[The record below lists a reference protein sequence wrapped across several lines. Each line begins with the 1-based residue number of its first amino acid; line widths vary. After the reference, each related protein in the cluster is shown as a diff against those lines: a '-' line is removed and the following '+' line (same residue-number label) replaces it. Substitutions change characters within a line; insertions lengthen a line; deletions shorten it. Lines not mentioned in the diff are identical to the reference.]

1 MRLLAPAKLN
11 LSLRVIGLRRDGF
24 HEIRS
29 IVQPIDL
36 VDVLSV
42 NQVEGRM
49 EVIND
54 NPAIRPAQDLAR
66 EAAVRMLEAKHRRN
80 GVRIRIEKHI
90 PIGAGLGGGSSD
102 AAAVLKAIDRL
113 IPPCFSSERLGELAA
128 RIGSDVPLFLS
139 GGAVLATGRGEQIT
153 PYPTQRKCFL
163 LVVPPVHCSTP
174 AVYERFDRIGRGDA
188 SDGHFGQNDLERAA
202 LDLYPELVHYRAA
215 VEALN
220 SEFFGMSG
228 SGATYFAAFPHT
240 AAAAEARDRLA
251 GLLPDSGLYL
261 CSANAAGCEEGE
273 RCRLP

>member
-1 MRLLAPAKLN
+1 MKLLAPAKLN

-24 HEIRS
+24 HEIKS

-36 VDVLSV
+36 VDTVIV
-42 NQVEGRM
+42 EQAEGQV

-66 EAAVRMLEAKHRRN
+66 EAAVLMLAAKRRRS
-80 GVRIRIEKHI
+80 GIRITIEKRI
-90 PIGAGLGGGSSD
+90 PVGAGLGGGSSD

-113 IPPCFSSERLGELAA
+113 IPPRFSSERLSEFAA
-128 RIGSDVPLFLS
+128 RLGSDVPLFLS

-174 AVYERFDRIGRGDA
+174 AVYERFDRIGRGDR

-202 LDLYPELVHYRAA
+202 LDLYPQLVRYRAA
-215 VEALN
+215 VAALE

-228 SGATYFAAFPHT
+228 SGSTYFAAFPHT

-251 GLLPDSGLYL
+251 GSLPDSGLYL
-261 CSANAAGCEEGE
+261 CSANSAGDGGE
-273 RCRLP
+273 